1 MLDDIKDFLEQYGMF
16 ALAMAVIAMLC
27 CCAVPIGTLINT
39 CLMDVDFT
47 KVLSIAKTVFSILG
61 GLIVCIIAIVVG
73 VALFHA
79 SGWTKK
85 TIDEKQMQEEKME
98 YVKEEKIVSTKKC
111 EYTYPIIEKMMD
123 EIDGKIK
130 EGYTFSTIPNE
141 KWNNVYKAEIK
152 KLITADYEISK
163 EEETRIME
171 ILKTLYDDLVNTRK
185 NAVQIQNDIS
195 IETMERLLSMDG
207 LKNDF
212 GKDER
217 NV

>member
-1 MLDDIKDFLEQYGMF
+1 MDDLKDFLEQYGICI
-16 ALAMAVIAMLC
+16 LASVVIAMLVFS
-27 CCAVPIGTLINT
+27 AVPIGTLINA

-85 TIDEKQMQEEKME
+85 TTDQEQMQEKNEE
-98 YVKEEKIVSTKKC
+98 VKEERIVSTKKC

-141 KWNNVYKAEIK
+141 KWNNVYKAEIT

-163 EEETRIME
+163 GEETRIME

-207 LKNDF
+207 LTNDF

>member
-1 MLDDIKDFLEQYGMF
+1 MDDLKDFLEQYGICI
-16 ALAMAVIAMLC
+16 LAIVVIAMLVFS
-27 CCAVPIGTLINT
+27 AVPIGTLINA

-85 TIDEKQMQEEKME
+85 TTDQEQMQEKNEE
-98 YVKEEKIVSTKKC
+98 VKEERIVSTKKC

-141 KWNNVYKAEIK
+141 KWNNVYKAEIT

-207 LKNDF
+207 LTNDF
-212 GKDER
+212 GKDDR

>member
-1 MLDDIKDFLEQYGMF
+1 MDDLKDFLEQYGICI
-16 ALAMAVIAMLC
+16 LAIVVIAMLVFS
-27 CCAVPIGTLINT
+27 AVPIGTLINA

-85 TIDEKQMQEEKME
+85 TTDQEQMQEKYEE
-98 YVKEEKIVSTKKC
+98 VKEERIVSTKKC

-141 KWNNVYKAEIK
+141 KWNNVYKAEIT

>member
-1 MLDDIKDFLEQYGMF
+1 MDDLKDFLEQYGICI
-16 ALAMAVIAMLC
+16 LAIVVIAMLVFS
-27 CCAVPIGTLINT
+27 AVPIGTLINA

-85 TIDEKQMQEEKME
+85 TTDQEQMQEKNEE
-98 YVKEEKIVSTKKC
+98 VKEERIVSTKKC

-141 KWNNVYKAEIK
+141 KWNNVYKAEIT

>member
-1 MLDDIKDFLEQYGMF
+1 MDDLKDFLEQYGICI
-16 ALAMAVIAMLC
+16 LAIVVIAMLVFS
-27 CCAVPIGTLINT
+27 AVPIGTLINA

-85 TIDEKQMQEEKME
+85 TTDQEQMQEKYEE
-98 YVKEEKIVSTKKC
+98 VKEERIVSTKKC

-141 KWNNVYKAEIK
+141 KWNNVYKAEIT

-207 LKNDF
+207 LTNDF

>member
-1 MLDDIKDFLEQYGMF
+1 MDDLKDFLEEYGM
-16 ALAMAVIAMLC
+16 LILVMVVIAILEAC
-27 CCAVPIGTLINT
+27 S
-39 CLMDVDFT
+39 LMDVDFT
-47 KVLSIAKTVFSILG
+47 KVLSIISILC
-61 GLIVCIIAIVVG
+61 GLIFCIIAIVVG

-85 TIDEKQMQEEKME
+85 TTYEKQMQEKNEE
-98 YVKEEKIVSTKKC
+98 VKEEKIVSTKKC

-130 EGYTFSTIPNE
+130 DGYTFSTIPNE
-141 KWNNVYKAEIK
+141 KWNNVYKAEIT

-163 EEETRIME
+163 EEETRIMK

-185 NAVQIQNDIS
+185 NSVQIQNDIS

>member
-1 MLDDIKDFLEQYGMF
+1 
-16 ALAMAVIAMLC
+16 
-27 CCAVPIGTLINT
+27 
-39 CLMDVDFT
+39 
-47 KVLSIAKTVFSILG
+47 
-61 GLIVCIIAIVVG
+61 
-73 VALFHA
+73 
-79 SGWTKK
+79 
-85 TIDEKQMQEEKME
+85 MQEKNEE
-98 YVKEEKIVSTKKC
+98 VKEEKIVSTKKC

-130 EGYTFSTIPNE
+130 DGYTFSTIPNE
-141 KWNNVYKAEIK
+141 KWNNVYKAEIT

>member
-1 MLDDIKDFLEQYGMF
+1 MDDLKDFLEQYGICI
-16 ALAMAVIAMLC
+16 LAIVVIAMLVFS
-27 CCAVPIGTLINT
+27 AVPIGTLINA

-85 TIDEKQMQEEKME
+85 TTDQEQMQEKNEE
-98 YVKEEKIVSTKKC
+98 VKEERIVSTKKC

-141 KWNNVYKAEIK
+141 KWNNVYKAEIT

-207 LKNDF
+207 LTNDF